1 MDASSGNVI
10 LYLVLLFLGLAAA
23 AFFCISETAFVS
35 LSKLRLRHLVSTGAP
50 NADKVLKLVER
61 PEKFLAGVLLGIN
74 LSESAVAVLGT
85 LLAVFLWGPNL
96 GAALATIIIAIL
108 TLVVAEMVPKS
119 IGVRYG
125 ERLALTLVRPIEWS
139 LLVLYPFVQALGWVG
154 RLFSRLGGSA
164 DHKPL
169 LSEAEIMTAVRIG
182 QAEGVVEDAAADMV
196 HKVFE
201 FGDRQVKEAMIPR
214 PEVAW
219 VEKGTT
225 LKDFLALFTE
235 HPYSRFPIYDES
247 VDNIVGVL
255 ATKDIMMALGK
266 GQVDDNF
273 DVTTLGRPAPFVPET
288 KRLGELLTEMQA
300 SGHQMSIVIDEYGGT
315 AGIVTMEQM
324 VAEVVGELGDE
335 LVKSAKEFELID
347 EHTFSV
353 DGGMHVDEVNREMGL
368 ELPEGDYE
376 TVAGFVLSLLERIP
390 AEGEQLKYG
399 NLKMIVAQM
408 DGVRIKKL
416 IISKG

>member
-1 MDASSGNVI
+1 MEASSGNVI

-35 LSKLRLRHLVSTGAP
+35 LSKLRLRHLSSTGVP
-50 NADKVLKLVER
+50 NADRVLKVVEH

-96 GAALATIIIAIL
+96 GAALATVIIAVL

-125 ERLALTLVRPIEWS
+125 ERLALTLVRPIEWA
-139 LLVLYPFVQALGWVG
+139 LLVLYPFVHVLGWVG
-154 RLFSRLGGSA
+154 RLFSRLGGST

-214 PEVAW
+214 PEVSW

-255 ATKDIMMALGK
+255 AAKDVMMSLGK
-266 GQVDDNF
+266 GPVADDF
-273 DVTTLGRPAPFVPET
+273 DVTSLGRPAPFVPET

-315 AGIVTMEQM
+315 AGIITMEQM

-335 LVKSAKEFELID
+335 LVGSTKEFELID

-353 DGGMHVDEVNREMGL
+353 DGGMHVDEANQEIGL
-368 ELPEGDYE
+368 GLPEGDYE

-390 AEGEQLKYG
+390 AEGEQIKYG
-399 NLKMIVAQM
+399 NLKIIVAQM
-408 DGVRIKKL
+408 DGVKIKKL